1 MADDCGKPTREDSEI
16 GLMLLIAY
24 VTMAGIALIE
34 AVTLPFGPP
43 AVLTLAFIVVF
54 ALLLSLRKAVRLPKA
69 WVVADAAVQ
78 TALAIGVML
87 LGTSWML
94 GGVLFYIICASLAY
108 ELPLPFVYSWKAVAF
123 ISVFASS
130 LIVERKFEWGV
141 LPFCLGISSTS
152 ALSTLLHRARESREE
167 SLRLIGELEEAQGR
181 LRELAIVEERQRLA
195 RDIHDAVGY
204 RLTASSMLLE
214 SAARFVR
221 SDPDRAVRLLET
233 SRDQVREGLA
243 ELRTA
248 VRALREEGA
257 EKPPLAAILGAMV
270 DVYAQSA
277 RAEVSL
283 RVADGLP
290 EPDMDRE
297 LVLVRTVQ
305 EALTNAQKH
314 SGASR
319 VELSLGFEGGTYEL
333 DCRDNG
339 RGPDRRGCQ
348 FEGPA
353 ASPGS
358 GAAEA
363 RGGSES
369 EYGYGLGNLR
379 KRAADFGGFVQLL
392 PAKGGGAI
400 LQLRLPAG
408 GEATDGN

>member
-1 MADDCGKPTREDSEI
+1 MANDRGKPMRKDSEI
-16 GLMLLIAY
+16 GLMLFIAY
-24 VTMAGIALIE
+24 VTIAGIALIE
-34 AVTLPFGPP
+34 AVTMPFGPS
-43 AVLTLAFIVVF
+43 AVLTLVFIVIF
-54 ALLLSLRKAVRLPKA
+54 ALLLFLRKARRLPKA
-69 WVVADAAVQ
+69 WVVADAAAQ

-108 ELPLPFVYSWKAVAF
+108 ELPAPFVYSWNGLAF
-123 ISVFASS
+123 VSILACS
-130 LIVERKFEWGV
+130 LIVGRKFEWGL

-152 ALSTLLHRARESREE
+152 ALSSLLHRAREAREQ
-167 SLRLIGELEEAQGR
+167 SLGLLGELEEAQGR

-221 SDPDRAVRLLET
+221 SDPDRAIHLLET

-257 EKPPLAAILGAMV
+257 EKPPLAAILGALV
-270 DVYAQSA
+270 DVFAHSA

-290 EPDMDRE
+290 EPDIDRE
-297 LVLVRTVQ
+297 LVLVRTAQ

-319 VELSLGFEGGTYEL
+319 IELSLGFEKGAYEL
-333 DCRDNG
+333 SCRDNG
-339 RGPDRRGCQ
+339 RGP
-348 FEGPA
+348 GPEA
-353 ASPGS
+353 AD
-358 GAAEA
+358 A
-363 RGGSES
+363 RGGSAS
-369 EYGYGLGNLR
+369 AYGYGLGNLR
-379 KRAADFGGFVQLL
+379 GRAADFGGIVELL
-392 PAKGGGAI
+392 TGEGGGA
-400 LQLRLPAG
+400 LLRLRLPTTV
-408 GEATDGN
+408 EAADEV